1 MPMLYVIQN
10 GFNGVP
16 KRNAHEIVYCVSSVQ
31 RISDL
36 NLSFLFTDGH
46 AISNLSKVYDK
57 SRLNDIESLIDF
69 QAVNAEFWNS
79 EDDTDLKRR
88 KEAEFLVLGDIPI
101 DAILGYIV
109 YDEIAKN
116 QLVSF
121 GISSEKITIRPQDYF

>member
-10 GFNGVP
+10 GFNGVQ
-16 KRNAHEIVYCVSSVQ
+16 KRNATEIVYCVSSVQ

-46 AISNLSKVYDK
+46 AIPKFSKVYDK

-79 EDDTDLKRR
+79 KDDTDLKRR